1 MLNRAFVA
9 QSGVPPLVVEEE
21 NILIQEGRD
30 ILGAV
35 EIEVKIEFFLHYNYA
50 LFKTISVRFTFHI
63 KIHSDMTFNGVDFKV
78 FAIH

>member
-1 MLNRAFVA
+1 VLNRAFVA

-35 EIEVKIEFFLHYNYA
+35 EIEVKIEFFLHYNPC
-50 LFKTISVRFTFHI
+50 LFIL
-63 KIHSDMTFNGVDFKV
+63 
-78 FAIH
+78 